1 MLRLPW
7 FYPAARRLKAM
18 KRIYTWGAQPALR
31 NVTLAD
37 LRAGKGNRKFTQV
50 KVSIEDE
57 AAAAAESDI
66 DMIVCT
72 SPTVDAVRRGNNTNF
87 LTATIAFQNFPTET
101 DVLRE
106 AFRVLTLG
114 ADAILTPRNLDIVT
128 MLAKEDIPV
137 MGHLGLVPRKSTWTG
152 GLRAVGKT
160 AKEAIALFDKI
171 RQLEDAGA
179 ALVEVEVVPG
189 PVMAEISK
197 RTGLITI
204 SLGSGSGADVMYL
217 FMEDLTGEN
226 PDPPRHARAFGDL
239 ARLQK
244 QIQEERINA
253 ITAFQQAASNGQF
266 PGADETVSI
275 EPAELESFLMKL
287 DQ

>member
-1 MLRLPW
+1 
-7 FYPAARRLKAM
+7 M

-57 AAAAAESDI
+57 AAAAAESGI

-72 SPTVDAVRRGNNTNF
+72 SPNVDAVRRGNNTNF

-160 AKEAIALFDKI
+160 AMEAMALFKKI
-171 RQLEDAGA
+171 QQLEDAGA
-179 ALVEVEVVPG
+179 ALVEIEVIPG

-239 ARLQK
+239 ARLHR
-244 QIQEERINA
+244 QIQEERITA
-253 ITAFQQAASNGQF
+253 ITAFQKAASNGQF
-266 PGADETVSI
+266 PAADESISI

-287 DQ
+287 EQ

>member
-1 MLRLPW
+1 
-7 FYPAARRLKAM
+7 M
-18 KRIYTWGAQPALR
+18 KRVYTWGAEPALR

-50 KVSIEDE
+50 KVASDDE
-57 AAAAAESDI
+57 AAAAAEAGI

-72 SPTVDAVRRGNNTNF
+72 SPTVEVVREGNNTNF

-106 AFRVLTLG
+106 AFRVLALG

-160 AKEAIALFDKI
+160 ADEALALFEKFQ
-171 RQLEDAGA
+171 QLEDAGA

-239 ARLQK
+239 ARLHR
-244 QIQEERINA
+244 QIQEERIAA
-253 ITAFQQAASNGQF
+253 ITAFQEAASSGQF
-266 PGADETVSI
+266 PAIDETVSI
-275 EPAELESFLMKL
+275 ETAELESFLEKL
-287 DQ
+287 KK